1 MRSSRKIVSGAVLLA
16 AISVSGCV
24 NHNDVLLFGTK
35 TNFGVEI
42 SATPDNGGIPEFIVG
57 YKRREAVFM
66 PLVVN
71 GNDSKLIK
79 SNTTEKLSDI
89 KYTGSTTGTDRDAYS
104 VFASFGADV
113 TGGSDGNSVGL
124 AQFFATGI
132 AAQRLGQNPAVA
144 KALSVQPPD
153 SEALEQLNKLTELTL
168 KKDESSDKLRTFL
181 ASDAANKKKLEAEM
195 KKAGLATGPGRITNL
210 INAKEFAE
218 FRKSIVANLGL

>member
-24 NHNDVLLFGTK
+24 KHNDVLLFGTK

-79 SNTTEKLSDI
+79 DATTATMADI
-89 KYTGSTTGTDRDAYS
+89 KYTGKSSAHDRDAYS

-113 TGGSDGNSVGL
+113 AGGSDGNSVGL